1 MVLANLSRFI
11 NRRYDL
17 LKLVNSFMSSHF
29 AEIMRV
35 KSHLTVL
42 RIIRLI
48 SYYPSAIYFV
58 YIESHFTEGKVF
70 IIEGIKS
77 FERIIKTNRYPE
89 LLGLLASIITRL
101 MGVIKIS
108 DPVMQIIMLN
118 QHETML
124 KRHPLLYRQCRE
136 KIKE

>member
-17 LKLVNSFMSSHF
+17 LKLVNSFLSSHF
-29 AEIMRV
+29 TDIMKV
-35 KSHLTVL
+35 KSHLPVL

-58 YIESHFTEGKVF
+58 YIESNFTLGKVF

-77 FERIIKTNRYPE
+77 LERIIKTNRYPE

-108 DPVMQIIMLN
+108 DPVMQIIVLN
-118 QHETML
+118 QH
-124 KRHPLLYRQCRE
+124 
-136 KIKE
+136 